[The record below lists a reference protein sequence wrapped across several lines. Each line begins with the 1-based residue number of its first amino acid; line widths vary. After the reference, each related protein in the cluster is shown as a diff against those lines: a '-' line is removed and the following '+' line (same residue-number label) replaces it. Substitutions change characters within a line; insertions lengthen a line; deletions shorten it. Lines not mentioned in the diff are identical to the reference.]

1 MSNKDVVT
9 NEYSLL
15 FGDCLER
22 MKEIPDG
29 SVELVQVDYGFKSL
43 AVIWVKDKD
52 RGVTLKQEII
62 CDDWSEEDV
71 LKKKIG
77 QKYKVF
83 EVGKDVRPTYYKL
96 SESFC

>member
-1 MSNKDVVT
+1 MKIVYLLPFLLLTACTKQPTPT
-9 NEYSLL
+9 NLRIVE
-15 FGDCLER
+15 
-22 MKEIPDG
+22 
-29 SVELVQVDYGFKSL
+29 VELVQVDYGFKSL
-43 AVIWVKDKD
+43 AVIWVKDTD
-52 RGVTLKQEII
+52 RGVTLKQEIS
-62 CDDWSEEDV
+62 CDTWSEEHV

>member
-1 MSNKDVVT
+1 MKIV
-9 NEYSLL
+9 YLLPLL
-15 FGDCLER
+15 FLTACTEQPTPTNLRIVE
-22 MKEIPDG
+22 
-29 SVELVQVDYGFKSL
+29 VELVQVDYGFKSSAL
-43 AVIWVKDKD
+43 VWLKDSD
-52 RGVTLKQEII
+52 RGVTLKQEIS
-62 CDDWSEEDV
+62 CDDWNEEDV

>member
-1 MSNKDVVT
+1 MKIVYLLPFLFLTACIEQPTPT
-9 NEYSLL
+9 NLRIVE
-15 FGDCLER
+15 
-22 MKEIPDG
+22 
-29 SVELVQVDYGFKSL
+29 VELVQVDYGFKSL
-43 AVIWVKDKD
+43 AVIWVKDTD
-52 RGVTLKQEII
+52 RGVTLKQEIY

>member
-1 MSNKDVVT
+1 MKIVYLLPFLFLTACIEQPTPT
-9 NEYSLL
+9 NLRIVE
-15 FGDCLER
+15 
-22 MKEIPDG
+22 
-29 SVELVQVDYGFKSL
+29 VELVQVDHGFRSL

-52 RGVTLKQEII
+52 RGVTLRQEIS
-62 CDDWSEEDV
+62 CADWNEEHV
-71 LKKKIG
+71 LKKKVG

>member
-1 MSNKDVVT
+1 MKIVYLLPFLFLTACTEQPTPT
-9 NEYSLL
+9 NLRIVE
-15 FGDCLER
+15 
-22 MKEIPDG
+22 
-29 SVELVQVDYGFKSL
+29 VELVQVDYGFRSV
-43 AVIWVKDKD
+43 AVIWVKDTD
-52 RGVTLKQEII
+52 RGVTLKQEIS

>member
-1 MSNKDVVT
+1 MKVF
-9 NEYSLL
+9 YLLPLL
-15 FGDCLER
+15 FLTACAEQPTPTNLRIVE
-22 MKEIPDG
+22 
-29 SVELVQVDYGFKSL
+29 VELVQVDYGFKSL
-43 AVIWVKDKD
+43 AVIWVKDTD
-52 RGVTLKQEII
+52 RGVTLKQKIS

-71 LKKKIG
+71 LKKRVG

>member
-1 MSNKDVVT
+1 MKIV
-9 NEYSLL
+9 YLLPLL
-15 FGDCLER
+15 FLTACAEQPTPTNLRIVE
-22 MKEIPDG
+22 
-29 SVELVQVDYGFKSL
+29 VELVQVDYGFKSL

-52 RGVTLKQEII
+52 RGVTLRQEIS

-71 LKKKIG
+71 LKQKIG

>member
-1 MSNKDVVT
+1 MKIVYLLTFLFLTACTEQPTPTNLRVV
-9 NEYSLL
+9 E
-15 FGDCLER
+15 
-22 MKEIPDG
+22 
-29 SVELVQVDYGFKSL
+29 VELVQVDYGFRSL
-43 AVIWVKDKD
+43 AVIWVKDTD
-52 RGVTLKQEII
+52 RGVTLRQEIS
-62 CDDWSEEDV
+62 CDGWDEEDV

>member
-1 MSNKDVVT
+1 MKIVYLLTFLFLTACIDKPTPT
-9 NEYSLL
+9 NLRIVE
-15 FGDCLER
+15 D
-22 MKEIPDG
+22 
-29 SVELVQVDYGFKSL
+29 ELVQVDYGFRSV

-52 RGVTLKQEII
+52 RGVTLRQEIS
-62 CDDWSEEDV
+62 CDDWDEEDV

>member
-1 MSNKDVVT
+1 MKIVYLLPFLFLTACTEQPTPT
-9 NEYSLL
+9 NLRIVE
-15 FGDCLER
+15 
-22 MKEIPDG
+22 
-29 SVELVQVDYGFKSL
+29 VELVQVDYGFRSL
-43 AVIWVKDKD
+43 AVIWVKDSD
-52 RGVTLKQEII
+52 RGVTLRQEIS
-62 CDDWSEEDV
+62 CDDWDEEDV

>member
-1 MSNKDVVT
+1 MKIVYLLPFLFLTACTEQPTPT
-9 NEYSLL
+9 NLRIVE
-15 FGDCLER
+15 
-22 MKEIPDG
+22 
-29 SVELVQVDYGFKSL
+29 VELVQVGYGFKSL
-43 AVIWVKDKD
+43 AVIWVKDAD
-52 RGVTLKQEII
+52 RGVNLKQEIS
-62 CDDWSEEDV
+62 CDDWDAEDV

>member
-1 MSNKDVVT
+1 MKIVYLLPFLFLTACTEQPTPT
-9 NEYSLL
+9 NLRIVE
-15 FGDCLER
+15 
-22 MKEIPDG
+22 
-29 SVELVQVDYGFKSL
+29 VELVQVDYGFRSV
-43 AVIWVKDKD
+43 AVIWVKDTD
-52 RGVTLKQEII
+52 RGVTLRQEIT

>member
-1 MSNKDVVT
+1 MKML
-9 NEYSLL
+9 YLLPLL
-15 FGDCLER
+15 FLTACTEQPTPINLRIVE
-22 MKEIPDG
+22 
-29 SVELVQVDYGFKSL
+29 VELVQVDYGFKSL
-43 AVIWVKDKD
+43 AVIWVKDAD
-52 RGVTLKQEII
+52 RGVTLRQEIY

-96 SESFC
+96 SGSFC

>member
-1 MSNKDVVT
+1 MKIVYLLPFLFLTACIEQPTPT
-9 NEYSLL
+9 NLRIVE
-15 FGDCLER
+15 
-22 MKEIPDG
+22 
-29 SVELVQVDYGFKSL
+29 VELVQVDYGFRSL
-43 AVIWVKDKD
+43 AVIWVKDTD
-52 RGVTLKQEII
+52 RGVTLRQEIS

>member
-1 MSNKDVVT
+1 M
-9 NEYSLL
+9 
-15 FGDCLER
+15 
-22 MKEIPDG
+22 
-29 SVELVQVDYGFKSL
+29 QVDYGFRSI

-52 RGVTLKQEII
+52 RGVTLRQEIS

-71 LKKKIG
+71 LKQKIG

-83 EVGKDVRPTYYKL
+83 EVGKGVRPTYYKL

>member
-1 MSNKDVVT
+1 MKIVYLLPFLYLTACTEQPTPT
-9 NEYSLL
+9 NLRIVE
-15 FGDCLER
+15 
-22 MKEIPDG
+22 
-29 SVELVQVDYGFKSL
+29 VELVQVDYGFKSSAIVWL
-43 AVIWVKDKD
+43 KDTD
-52 RGVTLKQEII
+52 RGVTLRQEIS
-62 CDDWSEEDV
+62 CDDWDEEDV

>member
-1 MSNKDVVT
+1 MKIV
-9 NEYSLL
+9 YLLPLL
-15 FGDCLER
+15 FLTACTEKPTPTNLRIVE
-22 MKEIPDG
+22 
-29 SVELVQVDYGFKSL
+29 VELVQVDYGFKS
-43 AVIWVKDKD
+43 AAFIWVKDKD
-52 RGVTLKQEII
+52 RGVTLKQKIT

>member
-1 MSNKDVVT
+1 MKIVYLLPFLFLTACTEQPTPT
-9 NEYSLL
+9 NLCIVE
-15 FGDCLER
+15 
-22 MKEIPDG
+22 
-29 SVELVQVDYGFKSL
+29 VELVQVDYGFKSL

-52 RGVTLKQEII
+52 SGVTLRQEIS
-62 CDDWSEEDV
+62 CDDWDEEEV

-77 QKYKVF
+77 QKYRVF

>member
-1 MSNKDVVT
+1 MKIVYLLPFLFLTACIEQPTPT
-9 NEYSLL
+9 NLRIVE
-15 FGDCLER
+15 
-22 MKEIPDG
+22 
-29 SVELVQVDYGFKSL
+29 VELVQVDYGFRSV

-52 RGVTLKQEII
+52 RGVTLRQEIT
-62 CDDWSEEDV
+62 CDDWNEEVD
-71 LKKKIG
+71 LKQKIG

>member
-1 MSNKDVVT
+1 MKIV
-9 NEYSLL
+9 YLLPLL
-15 FGDCLER
+15 FLTACTEPPTPTNLRIVE
-22 MKEIPDG
+22 
-29 SVELVQVDYGFKSL
+29 VELVQVDYGFKSL
-43 AVIWVKDKD
+43 AVIWVKDTD
-52 RGVTLKQEII
+52 RGVTLRQEIT

-71 LKKKIG
+71 LKQKIG

>member
-1 MSNKDVVT
+1 MKIVYLLPFLFLTACAEQPTPT
-9 NEYSLL
+9 NLRIVE
-15 FGDCLER
+15 
-22 MKEIPDG
+22 
-29 SVELVQVDYGFKSL
+29 VELVQVDYGFKSL

-52 RGVTLKQEII
+52 KGVTLRQEIS
-62 CDDWSEEDV
+62 CDDWDEEDV
-71 LKKKIG
+71 LNKKIG

>member
-1 MSNKDVVT
+1 MKVFYLLPFLFLTACIEQPTPT
-9 NEYSLL
+9 NLRIVE
-15 FGDCLER
+15 
-22 MKEIPDG
+22 
-29 SVELVQVDYGFKSL
+29 VELVQVDHGFRSL
-43 AVIWVKDKD
+43 AVIWVKDAD
-52 RGVTLKQEII
+52 RGVTLRQEIS
-62 CDDWSEEDV
+62 CDDWDEEDV

>member
-1 MSNKDVVT
+1 MKMVYLLPFLFLTACTKQPTPT
-9 NEYSLL
+9 NLRIVE
-15 FGDCLER
+15 
-22 MKEIPDG
+22 
-29 SVELVQVDYGFKSL
+29 VELVQVDYGFKSL
-43 AVIWVKDKD
+43 AVIWVKDSD
-52 RGVTLKQEII
+52 RGVTLRQEIS

-71 LKKKIG
+71 LKQKIG

>member
-1 MSNKDVVT
+1 MKIV
-9 NEYSLL
+9 YLL
-15 FGDCLER
+15 PFLFLTACTEQPPPNNLRIVD
-22 MKEIPDG
+22 
-29 SVELVQVDYGFKSL
+29 VELVQVDNGFKSSAIVWL
-43 AVIWVKDKD
+43 KDSD
-52 RGVTLKQEII
+52 RGVTLKQEIS
-62 CDDWSEEDV
+62 CGDWNEEAA

>member
-1 MSNKDVVT
+1 MKIVYLLPFLFLTACTEQPTPT
-9 NEYSLL
+9 NLRIVE
-15 FGDCLER
+15 
-22 MKEIPDG
+22 
-29 SVELVQVDYGFKSL
+29 VELVQVGYEFKSR
-43 AVIWVKDKD
+43 AIIWVKDSD
-52 RGVTLKQEII
+52 RGVNLKQEIS
-62 CDDWSEEDV
+62 CDDWDAEDV

>member
-1 MSNKDVVT
+1 MKIVYLLPFLFLTACTEQPTPT
-9 NEYSLL
+9 NLRIVE
-15 FGDCLER
+15 
-22 MKEIPDG
+22 
-29 SVELVQVDYGFKSL
+29 VELVQVDYGFKSL
-43 AVIWVKDKD
+43 AVIWVKDSD
-52 RGVTLKQEII
+52 RGVTLKQGIS
-62 CDDWSEEDV
+62 CDDWDEEDV

>member
-1 MSNKDVVT
+1 MKML
-9 NEYSLL
+9 YLLPLL
-15 FGDCLER
+15 FLTACTEQPTPTNLRIVE
-22 MKEIPDG
+22 
-29 SVELVQVDYGFKSL
+29 VELVQVDYGFKSL

-52 RGVTLKQEII
+52 RGVTLRQEIS
-62 CDDWSEEDV
+62 CDDWSEEHV

>member
-1 MSNKDVVT
+1 MKIAYLLPFLFLTACTEQPTPT
-9 NEYSLL
+9 NLRIVE
-15 FGDCLER
+15 
-22 MKEIPDG
+22 
-29 SVELVQVDYGFKSL
+29 VELVQVDYGFKSL
-43 AVIWVKDKD
+43 AVIWVKDTD
-52 RGVTLKQEII
+52 RGVTLRQEIS
-62 CDDWSEEDV
+62 CDDWDEEDV